1 MPLNL
6 EDLRNVIALAM
17 KSVDEGT
24 ATRDPVLDSTWTELD
39 YWIDVCK
46 GLAGHSL
53 NISDN
58 AVKCQ
63 EFLHR
68 YWADVPPVGPW

>member
-1 MPLNL
+1 
-6 EDLRNVIALAM
+6 M
-17 KSVDEGT
+17 KEPQQEI
-24 ATRDPVLDSTWTELD
+24 RLELD

-46 GLAGHSL
+46 GLAGHSF

-68 YWADVPPVGPW
+68 YWADVPPVILWQIFT